1 MSIDL
6 TVEIHGLCAL
16 LMKGKEGTRV
26 ACLAGG
32 HAPVLTVPTSNLLL
46 TPNPQYAADRV
57 IVVNGTQ
64 YAEWDLA
71 GCAYD
76 LGDKAKGP
84 ATMSNTDQNIFS
96 MQAGYSQLANA
107 SADAWDGPLGKLIAT
122 RMSLYGGVIQ
132 PAATKLAKLTLAPM
146 KDEPDYSHTVT
157 EVVSFT
163 APGAPDTI
171 DLGNGKTVP
180 LRGPSTISISNFGRM
195 LENTQF
201 AHLEMYHALLQDQN
215 LPYRAAQSPLPSFVF
230 PMDCVPP
237 TFFNV

>member
-84 ATMSNTDQNIFS
+84 ATIDRKSTRLNS
-96 MQAGYSQLANA
+96 SH
-107 SADAWDGPLGKLIAT
+107 LGI
-122 RMSLYGGVIQ
+122 
-132 PAATKLAKLTLAPM
+132 
-146 KDEPDYSHTVT
+146 
-157 EVVSFT
+157 
-163 APGAPDTI
+163 
-171 DLGNGKTVP
+171 
-180 LRGPSTISISNFGRM
+180 
-195 LENTQF
+195 
-201 AHLEMYHALLQDQN
+201 
-215 LPYRAAQSPLPSFVF
+215 
-230 PMDCVPP
+230 
-237 TFFNV
+237 